1 MTFWDHLEELRGTI
15 LRALAATAIVAVAAF
30 VCKDWLFFVVMAP
43 SRPDFITYRLLD
55 RLLGDAGNFRVAL
68 FNPDL
73 AAQFVIDMRMALWA
87 GVLVVS
93 PYILYLLFRFV
104 APGLY
109 AHERRYAVRAV
120 VGGYVMFLL
129 GVALNYFVIF
139 PFAFRFLGTYQ
150 VDPSVPNQIA
160 LSSYIGMLLTL
171 CLVMGVLFELP
182 VLSWLLGKV
191 GLLKA
196 QWMTRYRKHAVVV
209 ILVLAAVITPTG
221 DAFTLALV
229 ALPIYLLYEASIL
242 LVRRTESP
250 KEKVGKV

>member
-30 VCKDWLFFVVMAP
+30 VCKDWLFAVVMAP

-55 RLLGDAGNFRVAL
+55 RLLGDTGNFRVAL

-73 AAQFVIDMRMALWA
+73 AAQFVIHMRMALWA

-109 AHERRYAVRAV
+109 AHERRYAVGAV

-209 ILVLAAVITPTG
+209 ILILAAVITPTG

-229 ALPIYLLYEASIL
+229 ALPIYLLYELSIL
-242 LVRRTESP
+242 LVRRTEQQ
-250 KEKVGKV
+250 KTRI